1 MQGRMAT
8 RRRVERSAPRRI
20 AAVALAA
27 ALVGGEAGAQL
38 STDFCGC
45 EGSPNSLGDFH
56 SNDPAT
62 WPPGS
67 QQVATG
73 CSPILEIPLPEDGVL
88 IFDSFTVGN
97 MATSGCGTVQDAT
110 VRFAPN
116 PANTP
121 VTLLVRGNVTIE
133 SGDLLS
139 VNGFAGSNGTTGS
152 HGTGG
157 RGGPGG
163 FAGGDGAYQLSNL
176 AADGGYGI
184 GPGGGAGGTGNP
196 RERSQG
202 GVFFGVPGLRPL
214 VGGSGGGGGHSASAA
229 SGCAGG
235 GGGGGGGAL
244 LLAANGTVTVNGT
257 ISANGGGAG
266 NRNGSGCSSNG
277 SGGSGGAIRILASVL
292 TGSGSITATG
302 GGGGSGFGGMDNG
315 SAGGPGRIRL
325 EAITNTFAVNGTN
338 PVAVRAPAPGPL
350 VNPITPTVS
359 IVAIDGQATP
369 LNPIGHRGLI
379 DLVVPSPGP
388 IQIDLESTDVPAG
401 TDLEVTV
408 RPKVGR
414 PPIQD
419 RVTLSPGACS
429 GGVCQAAIVFDLDPG
444 AYIVEA
450 RATFEAP

>member
-1 MQGRMAT
+1 MQGRIET
-8 RRRVERSAPRRI
+8 RRRGERSAPRRI

-97 MATSGCGTVQDAT
+97 MATSGCGVRDAT

-176 AADGGYGI
+176 AADG
-184 GPGGGAGGTGNP
+184 
-196 RERSQG
+196 
-202 GVFFGVPGLRPL
+202 
-214 VGGSGGGGGHSASAA
+214 
-229 SGCAGG
+229 
-235 GGGGGGGAL
+235 
-244 LLAANGTVTVNGT
+244 
-257 ISANGGGAG
+257 
-266 NRNGSGCSSNG
+266 
-277 SGGSGGAIRILASVL
+277 SVVQVQNML
-292 TGSGSITATG
+292 SDEQFRQLATG
-302 GGGGSGFGGMDNG
+302 TWTPDMVRCMFGPPAIIDTVGLPSNTQIVW
-315 SAGGPGRIRL
+315 SYRYKQAGVWNSL
-325 EAITNTFAVNGTN
+325 MYVYF
-338 PVAVRAPAPGPL
+338 
-350 VNPITPTVS
+350 
-359 IVAIDGQATP
+359 
-369 LNPIGHRGLI
+369 
-379 DLVVPSPGP
+379 
-388 IQIDLESTDVPAG
+388 G
-401 TDLEVTV
+401 TDG
-408 RPKVGR
+408 K
-414 PPIQD
+414 
-419 RVTLSPGACS
+419 RVTRHHAGP
-429 GGVCQAAIVFDLDPG
+429 DPL
-444 AYIVEA
+444 YD
-450 RATFEAP
+450 RDSNFFSL

>member
-1 MQGRMAT
+1 MQGRIET
-8 RRRVERSAPRRI
+8 RRRGERSAPRRI

-56 SNDPAT
+56 TNVPES
-62 WPPGS
+62 WPEGTVNVGS
-67 QQVATG
+67 S
-73 CSPILEIPLPEDGVL
+73 CSPNLRIPLPEDGVFV
-88 IFDSFTVGN
+88 FDSFTVQN
-97 MATSGCGTVQDAT
+97 TTHTGCGNVSAT
-110 VRFAPN
+110 VSFLPN
-116 PANTP
+116 AANTP
-121 VTLLVRGNVTIE
+121 VTLLVRGDVFIDG
-133 SGDLLS
+133 GDVLS
-139 VNGFAGSNGTTGS
+139 VNGFGGSSGTSGS
-152 HGTGG
+152 HGVGG

-302 GGGGSGFGGMDNG
+302 GGAGGGFGGMDNG

-350 VNPITPTVS
+350 VSPITPTVS

>member
-1 MQGRMAT
+1 MQGRIET
-8 RRRVERSAPRRI
+8 RRRGERSAPRRI

-38 STDFCGC
+38 GTDFCGC

-97 MATSGCGTVQDAT
+97 MATSGCGVRDAT

-302 GGGGSGFGGMDNG
+302 GGAGGGFGGMDNG